1 MSSTFTGQGF
11 AILSAVF
18 AAMTAILGKLGVALV
33 MLAGWLVPGEP
44 FTLKAAAGCSL
55 IVLGSLILL
64 L

>member
-1 MSSTFTGQGF
+1 MWTTMSWQGF

-18 AAMTAILGKLGVALV
+18 
-33 MLAGWLVPGEP
+33 EP
-44 FTLKAAAGCSL
+44 FTLKAAGGGGL